1 MSKQLLFYEKA
12 VPVSFQRHAGWSVK
26 SGANYAFAKST
37 NSVPLTALEFSNA
50 AQEYAI
56 VFAGSGDA
64 IIPVVILGVM
74 DNQNLYVDDA
84 GKWNAKYVPAFVRRY
99 PFVFS
104 TSDDG
109 TTFTLCMDEDFPG
122 CNRDGVGERLF
133 DAEGERTQY
142 LRTVLNFLSEYQA
155 HFKRTQLF
163 CGKLKDLGLLEPMQ
177 AQFTLPSGR
186 KSSLT
191 GFLAINRDKL
201 RALPGDTLAELSKT
215 GELELMY
222 THLQS
227 MRNFSEMLKLVTAA
241 SEGSETSAAAADAG
255 EGSEEPSESEGQLL
269 N

>member
-1 MSKQLLFYEKA
+1 VSKQLLFYEKA

-26 SGANYAFAKST
+26 SGANYAFAKNT
-37 NSVPLTALEFSNA
+37 NSVPLTALEFPNA

-56 VFAGSGDA
+56 VFAGTGDV

-84 GKWNAKYVPAFVRRY
+84 GKWSAKYIPAFVRRY

-104 TSDDG
+104 TADSG
-109 TTFTLCMDEDFPG
+109 ANFTLCMDEDFPG
-122 CNRDGVGERLF
+122 CNQSGVGERLF

-163 CGKLKDLGLLEPMQ
+163 CGKLKELGLLEPMQ

-191 GFLAINRDKL
+191 GFLAINREKL

-227 MRNFSEMLKLVTAA
+227 MRNFAEMLNRATAA
-241 SEGSETSAAAADAG
+241 SEGPEAPSA
-255 EGSEEPSESEGQLL
+255 EPEASDVPQEQSESEGQLL